1 MVLRQRI
8 DNEISN
14 RLISVTRYVLV
25 ECGYWAVCTPLI
37 VFFSRGVRWSET
49 TVARAVFAVVF
60 GFVVFWT
67 VHGIYRTSLHW
78 VVYIQIRPIG
88 APFRRGVRTY
98 MLVNLMN
105 DLWIYGSII
114 GFTQIRE
121 YYRRQRKSA
130 EELSQAQ
137 LQLLKRQLQPHFL
150 FNAFNS
156 ISALMHRD
164 VNAADEMLTELGG
177 LLRATLKGDSVLKGR
192 LGDELALLKAY
203 LDIERIRFGSR
214 LRYSIDVPAELEDV
228 GVPSLILQ
236 PIVENAI
243 IHGIAARLRPGFIEI
258 HARRHVDRLLL
269 SVADNGVATEPDAFV
284 EGIGLGNT

>member
-1 MVLRQRI
+1 
-8 DNEISN
+8 
-14 RLISVTRYVLV
+14 
-25 ECGYWAVCTPLI
+25 
-37 VFFSRGVRWSET
+37 
-49 TVARAVFAVVF
+49 
-60 GFVVFWT
+60 
-67 VHGIYRTSLHW
+67 
-78 VVYIQIRPIG
+78 
-88 APFRRGVRTY
+88 

-243 IHGIAARLRPGFIEI
+243 IHGIAGRLRPGFIEI

-284 EGIGLGNT
+284 EGIGLGNTRARLLHLYGERHSFRLEPLRPEGTLVTMSFPAEVIQRNGDNHAAQSTRHR